1 MATDPV
7 WTTRDDNGT
16 SLACFWGGL
25 AGFLCGGV
33 MDTGARESLSR
44 SVWMDN
50 GTLDTRGP

>member
-16 SLACFWGGL
+16 SLACFWGGP